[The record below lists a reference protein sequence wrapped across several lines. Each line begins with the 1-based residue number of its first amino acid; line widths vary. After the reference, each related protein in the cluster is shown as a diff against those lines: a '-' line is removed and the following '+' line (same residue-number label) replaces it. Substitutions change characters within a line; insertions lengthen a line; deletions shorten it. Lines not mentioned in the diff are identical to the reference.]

1 MHTLPLCSV
10 GDRLATGYESDGSEE
25 PLYDIGWWGPASQ
38 MYSSASDLNKVGRSS
53 MAAARSRVAP
63 WQGCQTLD
71 FVFDYPN
78 VSAFTALNLLWFL
91 SRPYQYFAPGLDIC

>member
-1 MHTLPLCSV
+1 MPPNHKVFLLEKCLSKVLVYYMHTLPLCSV

-63 WQGCQTLD
+63 
-71 FVFDYPN
+71 
-78 VSAFTALNLLWFL
+78 
-91 SRPYQYFAPGLDIC
+91 